1 MDELRE
7 AVDTIKMSDKREP
20 FYLYLDRVLKERMV
34 TNRMECITKTEVNR
48 DGFVV
53 HGYSDNMCM
62 TMRFLLKY
70 NPKDGHLC
78 FDDVK
83 DAHTNTLIKYINDTL
98 DGVEFSHDMEHLS
111 GGNNKP

>member
-1 MDELRE
+1 MDVLRE
-7 AVDTIKMSDKREP
+7 AVDKIERSDKREP
-20 FYLYLDRVLKERMV
+20 FYLYLDRVLRERMV
-34 TNRMECITKTEVNR
+34 TNRMEYITKTEVNR

-53 HGYSDNMCM
+53 HVYSDNMCL

-70 NPKDGHLC
+70 NSKDGYLY
-78 FDDVK
+78 FDDSK
-83 DAHTNTLIKYINDTL
+83 DAHINTLIKYINDTL